1 MPLMT
6 PAEILE
12 GAGPIRQPA
21 AALVAQWVAAIPS
34 VGFGQPVVIGGLAR
48 VLAARELGLAQV
60 SVVRLGGP
68 RGPKRNASRARSV
81 GFDPKAGG
89 LGVLGSLVWRPAV
102 YSRHEVAWV
111 SARAW
116 RDTSKAEDLAALK
129 AAKAERAPVVLEAA
143 ASEVATVLRR
153 LRGDWSD
160 HAVAPIP
167 CGHSG
172 PGCFGALL
180 AQLVA
185 EALGTEFLRVWQD
198 RPLVGVSHPAR
209 NARLPVLVWVAQPA
223 GPILVVDD
231 VASTGSNVA
240 QALMTLLPMHHRYKA
255 WASAIRLGSHPSSGF
270 DSRLQTRHGRSE
282 GRKQLDA
289 VPAERWRHH
298 HEAATRHRC
307 SARWRHRSP

>member
-6 PAEILE
+6 PAEILD

-34 VGFGQPVVIGGLAR
+34 VGFGQPVVIGRDGRVIGGLAR
-48 VLAARELGLAQV
+48 VLAAQELGLARV
-60 SVVRLGGP
+60 PVVRLGAP
-68 RGPKRNASRARSV
+68 RGPKRNASRARPV

-129 AAKAERAPVVLEAA
+129 AAKAARDPAVLEAA
-143 ASEVATVLRR
+143 AAELATVLRR

-160 HAVAPIP
+160 HAVTPVP

-172 PGCFGALL
+172 TGDCFGKRL
-180 AQLVA
+180 AQQVA
-185 EALGTEFLRVWQD
+185 ETLGTEFVELWAD
-198 RPLVGVSHPAR
+198 RPLAGVSHPAR
-209 NARLPVLVWVAQPA
+209 NARLPELVWAAEPA
-223 GPILVVDD
+223 GPILIVDD
-231 VASTGSNVA
+231 VASTGA
-240 QALMTLLPMHHRYKA
+240 HLEQALMAVRGAGQPAMGAA
-255 WASAIRLGSHPSSGF
+255 WISG
-270 DSRLQTRHGRSE
+270 DVR
-282 GRKQLDA
+282 
-289 VPAERWRHH
+289 
-298 HEAATRHRC
+298 
-307 SARWRHRSP
+307 